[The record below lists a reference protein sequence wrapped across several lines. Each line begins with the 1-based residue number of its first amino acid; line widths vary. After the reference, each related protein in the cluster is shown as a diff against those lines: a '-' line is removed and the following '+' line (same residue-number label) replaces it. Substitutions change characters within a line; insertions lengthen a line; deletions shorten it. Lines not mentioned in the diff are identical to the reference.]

1 MGIMDIVSG
10 VGNLLSAPVKVL
22 SDWASEPLK
31 AFEANRARKDK
42 DKEVERKIREETALS
57 ELRRA
62 ENAAELENKI
72 KETTETER
80 IISDIKVEET
90 RKVSEITMAEKEH
103 AANLQIKMQTE
114 VNRINV
120 EIEEMQKDRQFER
133 MKKVTEAIAK
143 YQKELTELNVN
154 TIRAIGEMDL
164 DLRQRAQNL
173 VLEKTKEFMAIQ
185 EAEIEKAGNKFLE
198 IEEKFAGKPSY
209 DAMIMA
215 TQNKLASAIEITD
228 NFMKQLNEQI
238 SKMTDNINI
247 LTQGGQE
254 FITRQLDRFN
264 TIQSNRVLDNVN
276 DTQYT
281 IENQ

>member
-1 MGIMDIVSG
+1 MDIVSG
-10 VGNLLSAPVKVL
+10 VGEVLSAPVKVL

-31 AFEANRARKDK
+31 AFQANRDRKDK
-42 DKEVERKIREETALS
+42 DKEVERKIREADALS
-57 ELRRA
+57 KIHQA
-62 ENAAELENKI
+62 EQAATVENQI
-72 KETTETER
+72 IQETKKGK
-80 IISDIKVEET
+80 IISEIKVEEA
-90 RKVSEITMAEKEH
+90 KKLSQISIAKKESEAD
-103 AANLQIKMQTE
+103 LQIKMQTE
-114 VNRINV
+114 VNRISV

-143 YQKELTELNVN
+143 YKKDLTDLNIN
-154 TIRAIGEMDL
+154 TIRAIGDMDL
-164 DLRQRAQNL
+164 DLRQKAQNL

-215 TQNKLASAIEITD
+215 TQTKLASVIEITD

-238 SKMTDNINI
+238 VKMTDNINV
-247 LTQGGQE
+247 LMQGGQE

-264 TIQSNRVLDNVN
+264 TIQSGRILDNVS
-276 DTQYT
+276 DTTYT

>member
-10 VGNLLSAPVKVL
+10 VGEVLSAPVKVL

-31 AFEANRARKDK
+31 AFQANRDRKDK
-42 DKEVERKIREETALS
+42 DKEVERKIREADALS
-57 ELRRA
+57 KIHQA
-62 ENAAELENKI
+62 EQAATVENQIIQETK
-72 KETTETER
+72 KEK
-80 IISDIKVEET
+80 IISEIKVEEA
-90 RKVSEITMAEKEH
+90 KKLSQISIAKKESEAD
-103 AANLQIKMQTE
+103 LQIKMQTE
-114 VNRINV
+114 VNRISV

-143 YQKELTELNVN
+143 YKKDLTDLNIN
-154 TIRAIGEMDL
+154 TIRAIGDMDL
-164 DLRQRAQNL
+164 DLRQKAQNL

-215 TQNKLASAIEITD
+215 TQTKLASVIEITD

-238 SKMTDNINI
+238 VKMTDNINV
-247 LTQGGQE
+247 LMQGGQE

-264 TIQSNRVLDNVN
+264 TIQSGRILDNVS
-276 DTQYT
+276 DTTYT

>member
-42 DKEVERKIREETALS
+42 DKEVEREIKKETALS

-62 ENAAELENKI
+62 EAAADLENKI
-72 KETTETER
+72 KEKTKTEQ
-80 IISDIKVEET
+80 IISEIKVEEA
-90 RKVSEITMAEKEH
+90 RKVSEIAMAEKEH

-254 FITRQLDRFN
+254 FITRQLDKFN

-281 IENQ
+281 IGNQ

>member
-1 MGIMDIVSG
+1 MDIVSG
-10 VGNLLSAPVKVL
+10 VGEVLSAPVKVL

-31 AFEANRARKDK
+31 AFQANRDRKDK
-42 DKEVERKIREETALS
+42 DKEVERKIREADALS
-57 ELRRA
+57 KILQA
-62 ENAAELENKI
+62 EQAATVENQIIQETK
-72 KETTETER
+72 KEK
-80 IISDIKVEET
+80 IISEIKVEEA
-90 RKVSEITMAEKEH
+90 KKLSQISIAKKESEAD
-103 AANLQIKMQTE
+103 LQIKMQTE
-114 VNRINV
+114 VNRISV

-143 YQKELTELNVN
+143 YKKDLTDLNIN
-154 TIRAIGEMDL
+154 TIRAIGDMDL
-164 DLRQRAQNL
+164 DLRQKAQNL

-215 TQNKLASAIEITD
+215 TQTKLASVIEITD

-238 SKMTDNINI
+238 VKMTDNINV
-247 LTQGGQE
+247 LMQGGQE

-264 TIQSNRVLDNVN
+264 TIQSGRILDNVS
-276 DTQYT
+276 DTTYT

>member
-31 AFEANRARKDK
+31 AFEANRARKDQ
-42 DKEVERKIREETALS
+42 DKAVERKIKEEKAIS
-57 ELRRA
+57 EMRIA
-62 ENAAELENKI
+62 EDAAKVDNQI
-72 KETTETER
+72 KAETEKEK
-80 IISDIKVEET
+80 IISEIKVVEA
-90 RKVSEITMAEKEH
+90 RKVSEIAMAEKEH

-133 MKKVTEAIAK
+133 MKRVTEAIAK

-228 NFMKQLNEQI
+228 KFMKQLNEQI
-238 SKMTDNINI
+238 GKMTDNINV

-254 FITRQLDRFN
+254 FIVRQLDKFN
-264 TIQSNRVLDNVN
+264 TIQSDKVLGNVS
-276 DTQYT
+276 DAQYT

>member
-10 VGNLLSAPVKVL
+10 VGEVLSAPVKVL

-31 AFEANRARKDK
+31 AFQANRDRKDK
-42 DKEVERKIREETALS
+42 DKEVERKIREADALS
-57 ELRRA
+57 KIHQA
-62 ENAAELENKI
+62 EQAATVENQI
-72 KETTETER
+72 IQETKKGK
-80 IISDIKVEET
+80 IISEIKVEEA
-90 RKVSEITMAEKEH
+90 KKLSQISIAKKESEAD
-103 AANLQIKMQTE
+103 LQIKMQTE
-114 VNRINV
+114 VNRISV

-143 YQKELTELNVN
+143 YKKDLTDLNIN
-154 TIRAIGEMDL
+154 TIRAIGDMDL
-164 DLRQRAQNL
+164 DLRQKAQNL

-215 TQNKLASAIEITD
+215 TQTKLASVIEITD

-238 SKMTDNINI
+238 VKMTDNINV
-247 LTQGGQE
+247 LMQGGQE

-264 TIQSNRVLDNVN
+264 TIQSGRILDNVS
-276 DTQYT
+276 DTTYT